1 MSKNL
6 HEEIKRMQ
14 HLVNFKIGDNSHD
27 VLSEQN
33 IKKSVIV
40 EQADEVVTDDPG
52 EIDKLTTSTGY
63 QDVVKGIAGVTYDEK
78 SWNKEPSELT
88 DLFLNN
94 YIILDDTKFNE
105 WVSTSIFPDLNRL
118 IKDKYSG
125 TLRFKIN
132 SGASKVNATNKW
144 DDTKANHAPNHNFG
158 NNTDFP
164 ESGWIKNSN
173 VGKDSKGKFIK
184 CSGDVTENCY
194 VVITD
199 GNPWLA
205 KNRGQNVINKLN
217 TILKNKYGDDFKFEF
232 VKGDKF
238 GEITDDGKKY
248 VSVEMGGDFIGGKP
262 NPFKDIN
269 GELVINSRPGSWGS
283 KTPGSLGITW
293 ESKNANNAPISVGYT
308 IPNEYFSNAAPFDG
322 YSIWRGQGSSWNN
335 TMAIKN
341 VVPTDLTTSQMETS
355 MGGILKHMGFK
366 ISVDDIASA
375 LGGGLGWIAKGDFN
389 NPMTKGEKDDR
400 GAVCCKKDVY
410 DYQDIMKTPCEWCIQ
425 TLPKGFEA
433 DGTIS
438 FSKLLTGLRSVYGDK
453 VPATV
458 DDVINSLKGITDDNN
473 VPVYQL
479 I

>member
-6 HEEIKRMQ
+6 SEEVKRMR
-14 HLVNFKIGDNSHD
+14 KIMGFTYDDNSHN
-27 VLSEQN
+27 VLSEQS

-40 EQADEVVTDDPG
+40 EQDEVVTDDPG

-94 YIILDDTKFNE
+94 YITLDDTKFNE
-105 WVSTSIFPDLNRL
+105 WVSTNIFPDLDRL
-118 IKDKYSG
+118 KEEDYSG

-132 SGASKVNATNKW
+132 SGASKVNATNRW
-144 DDTKANHAPNHNFG
+144 DDTQAHDAPHHNFG

-164 ESGWIKNSN
+164 ESGWIKSSN
-173 VGKDSKGKFIK
+173 VGKDSKGDPVQ
-184 CSGDVTENCY
+184 CSDTVTENCY
-194 VVITD
+194 MVITD

-217 TILKNKYGDDFKFEF
+217 TILKNRYGDDFKFEF

-283 KTPGSLGITW
+283 ATDGSLGITW
-293 ESKNANNAPISVGYT
+293 ASKNANNTPISVDYTLPTEYAYHTRPFKGYVVYGGKGSGVNT
-308 IPNEYFSNAAPFDG
+308 AISNVVEKT
-322 YSIWRGQGSSWNN
+322 NN
-335 TMAIKN
+335 T
-341 VVPTDLTTSQMETS
+341 TTTMETS
-355 MGGILKHMGFK
+355 VGGVLKHMGFK
-366 ISVDDIASA
+366 ISVNDIAIA
-375 LGGGLGWIAKGDFN
+375 LGGGLGWIAKGDFS
-389 NPMTKGEKDDR
+389 NPMTKGKKDDK
-400 GAVCCKKDVY
+400 GAVCCKTEVSNN
-410 DYQDIMKTPCEWCIQ
+410 TPCEWCIQ
-425 TLPKGFEA
+425 TLPKGFES

-458 DDVINSLKGITDDNN
+458 DDVINSLRGITDDNN